1 MTNPATLKADNP
13 ADESR
18 AFQRRE
24 IAYTPGMKSTSSDF
38 ETSPLCAYAP
48 DKQAWKEAGN
58 RFTPEVLRAMIEHGS
73 DIVIIDPPEPV
84 YCAD

>member
-1 MTNPATLKADNP
+1 MN
-13 ADESR
+13 S
-18 AFQRRE
+18 
-24 IAYTPGMKSTSSDF
+24 MSSDF
-38 ETSPLCAYAP
+38 EESPLCAYAP

-58 RFTPEVLRAMIEHGS
+58 RFTPEELRAMIEHGS